1 MNLVYS
7 LLFPQLNPELGLTKN
22 TNLLTRL
29 RQCSW
34 RDFLKF
40 HKLLN
45 LKQKT
50 LVNIMAINNRLRE
63 VTWNVMRHS
72 LPEKC

>member
-7 LLFPQLNPELGLTKN
+7 LLFPQLSPELGLTKN
-22 TNLLTRL
+22 TILLSRL

-45 LKQKT
+45 L
-50 LVNIMAINNRLRE
+50 NIKDIDANR
-63 VTWNVMRHS
+63 W
-72 LPEKC
+72 